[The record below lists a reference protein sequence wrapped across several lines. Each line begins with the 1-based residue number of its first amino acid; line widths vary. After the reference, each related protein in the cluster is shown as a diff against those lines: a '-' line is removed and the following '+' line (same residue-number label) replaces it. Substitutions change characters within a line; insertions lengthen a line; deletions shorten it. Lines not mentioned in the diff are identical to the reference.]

1 MEVRKVFAATLE
13 KMMRENENIVM
24 LDADLAKAGGTFGL
38 REVFPDRAFDVGI
51 AEANMA
57 SVAAGLAAYGF
68 IPFIHS
74 FAPFATRRI
83 FDQIA
88 VSIAY
93 GGCNV
98 KIIGSDPGIAAE
110 LNGGTH
116 MSFEDVAAM
125 CAIPDML
132 IFEPVDA
139 RQMELALPAIVS
151 YDGPVYVR
159 MFRKETPDVFTD
171 PDYRFDMFKA
181 DMLKEG
187 SDLSI
192 FVTGLLT
199 ADALR
204 AADMLE
210 KDGISAEVI
219 NIHTL
224 KPIDKQAVLNS
235 VKKTGRALTVENHS
249 VFGGLHSAVCEIL
262 CESLP
267 AKCAAI
273 AVNDKFGEVGRLAE
287 LKEFYGLTDRHI
299 ANKAKTL
306 L

>member
-38 REVFPDRAFDVGI
+38 REIFPDRAFDVGI

-57 SVAAGLAAYGF
+57 CVAAGLAAYGF
-68 IPFIHS
+68 VPFIHS
-74 FAPFATRRI
+74 FAPFASRRI

-93 GGCNV
+93 GGNNV
-98 KIIGSDPGIAAE
+98 KIIGSDPGIAA
-110 LNGGTH
+110 
-116 MSFEDVAAM
+116 
-125 CAIPDML
+125 IPGML

-139 RQMELALPAIVS
+139 RQMEEAMPAIVE

-159 MFRKETPDVFTD
+159 MFRKETPDVFTE
-171 PDYRFDMFKA
+171 PDYKFNLFKA
-181 DMLKEG
+181 DVLREG
-187 SDLSI
+187 TDVSI

-199 ADALR
+199 SDALR
-204 AADMLE
+204 AADMLRE
-210 KDGISAEVI
+210 EGVSAEVI

-224 KPIDKQAVLNS
+224 KPVDRQAILKS

-262 CESLP
+262 CEEFP
-267 AKCAAI
+267 VRCAAV
-273 AVNDKFGEVGRLAE
+273 AVNDRFGEVGRLNE
-287 LKEFYGLTDRHI
+287 LKRFYGLTDRDI
-299 ANKAKTL
+299 ADKAKTL

>member
-38 REVFPDRAFDVGI
+38 REIFPDRAFDVGI

-57 SVAAGLAAYGF
+57 CVAAGLAAYGF
-68 IPFIHS
+68 VPFIHS
-74 FAPFATRRI
+74 FAPFASRRI

-93 GGCNV
+93 GGNNV

-125 CAIPDML
+125 RAIPGML

-139 RQMELALPAIVS
+139 RQMEEAMPAIVE

-159 MFRKETPDVFTD
+159 MFRKETPDVFTE
-171 PDYRFDMFKA
+171 PDYKFQSVQSGRI
-181 DMLKEG
+181 ERG
-187 SDLSI
+187 
-192 FVTGLLT
+192 
-199 ADALR
+199 
-204 AADMLE
+204 
-210 KDGISAEVI
+210 DG
-219 NIHTL
+219 
-224 KPIDKQAVLNS
+224 
-235 VKKTGRALTVENHS
+235 R
-249 VFGGLHSAVCEIL
+249 
-262 CESLP
+262 
-267 AKCAAI
+267 
-273 AVNDKFGEVGRLAE
+273 
-287 LKEFYGLTDRHI
+287 
-299 ANKAKTL
+299 
-306 L
+306 

>member
-38 REVFPDRAFDVGI
+38 RKIFPDRAFDVGI

-57 SVAAGLAAYGF
+57 CVAAGLAAYGF
-68 IPFIHS
+68 VPFIHS
-74 FAPFATRRI
+74 FAPFASRRI

-93 GGCNV
+93 GGNNV

-125 CAIPDML
+125 RAIPGML

-139 RQMELALPAIVS
+139 RQMEEAMPAIVE

-159 MFRKETPDVFTD
+159 MFRKETPDVFTE
-171 PDYRFDMFKA
+171 PDYKFNLFKA
-181 DMLKEG
+181 DVLREG
-187 SDLSI
+187 TDVSI

-199 ADALR
+199 SDALR
-204 AADMLE
+204 AADMLRE
-210 KDGISAEVI
+210 EGVSAEVI

-224 KPIDKQAVLNS
+224 KPVDRQAVLKS

-262 CESLP
+262 CEEFP
-267 AKCAAI
+267 VRCAAV
-273 AVNDKFGEVGRLAE
+273 AVNDRFGEVGRLNE
-287 LKEFYGLTDRHI
+287 LKRFYGLTDRDI
-299 ANKAKTL
+299 ADKAKTL

>member
-38 REVFPDRAFDVGI
+38 REIFPDRAFDVGI

-57 SVAAGLAAYGF
+57 CVAAGLAAYGF
-68 IPFIHS
+68 VPFIHS
-74 FAPFATRRI
+74 FAPFASRRI

-93 GGCNV
+93 GGNNV

-125 CAIPDML
+125 RAIPGML

-139 RQMELALPAIVS
+139 RQMEEAMPAIVE

-159 MFRKETPDVFTD
+159 VQKGNSRRVHRAGLQIQSVQSGRVEGGDGRKHFRDGTFDV
-171 PDYRFDMFKA
+171 
-181 DMLKEG
+181 G
-187 SDLSI
+187 
-192 FVTGLLT
+192 
-199 ADALR
+199 R
-204 AADMLE
+204 AARRGYAARRGRVRGGNQYPHLE
-210 KDGISAEVI
+210 ARGQAGGFEIGKKDGQGV
-219 NIHTL
+219 
-224 KPIDKQAVLNS
+224 D
-235 VKKTGRALTVENHS
+235 G
-249 VFGGLHSAVCEIL
+249 
-262 CESLP
+262 
-267 AKCAAI
+267 
-273 AVNDKFGEVGRLAE
+273 
-287 LKEFYGLTDRHI
+287 
-299 ANKAKTL
+299 
-306 L
+306 

>member
-38 REVFPDRAFDVGI
+38 REIFPDRAFDVGI

-57 SVAAGLAAYGF
+57 CVAAGLAAYGF
-68 IPFIHS
+68 VPFIHS
-74 FAPFATRRI
+74 FAPFASRRI

-93 GGCNV
+93 GGNNV

-125 CAIPDML
+125 RAIPGML

-139 RQMELALPAIVS
+139 RQMEEAMPAIVE

-159 MFRKETPDVFTD
+159 MFRKETPDVFTE
-171 PDYRFDMFKA
+171 PDYKFNLFKA
-181 DMLKEG
+181 DVLREG
-187 SDLSI
+187 TDVSI

-199 ADALR
+199 SDALR
-204 AADMLE
+204 AADMLRE
-210 KDGISAEVI
+210 EGVSAEVI

-224 KPIDKQAVLNS
+224 KPVDRQAVLKS
-235 VKKTGRALTVENHS
+235 VKRRAGR
-249 VFGGLHSAVCEIL
+249 
-262 CESLP
+262 
-267 AKCAAI
+267 
-273 AVNDKFGEVGRLAE
+273 
-287 LKEFYGLTDRHI
+287 
-299 ANKAKTL
+299 
-306 L
+306 

>member
-38 REVFPDRAFDVGI
+38 REIFPDRAFDVGI

-57 SVAAGLAAYGF
+57 CVAAGLAAYGF
-68 IPFIHS
+68 VPFIHS
-74 FAPFATRRI
+74 FAPFASRRI
-83 FDQIA
+83 FDQ
-88 VSIAY
+88 
-93 GGCNV
+93 
-98 KIIGSDPGIAAE
+98 
-110 LNGGTH
+110 
-116 MSFEDVAAM
+116 SFEDVAAM
-125 CAIPDML
+125 RAIPGML

-139 RQMELALPAIVS
+139 RQMEEAMPAIVE

-159 MFRKETPDVFTD
+159 MFRKETPDVFTE
-171 PDYRFDMFKA
+171 PDYKFNLFKA
-181 DMLKEG
+181 DVLREG
-187 SDLSI
+187 TDVSI

-199 ADALR
+199 SDALR
-204 AADMLE
+204 AADMLRE
-210 KDGISAEVI
+210 EGVSAEVI

-224 KPIDKQAVLNS
+224 KPVDRQAVLKS

-262 CESLP
+262 CEEFP
-267 AKCAAI
+267 VRCAAV
-273 AVNDKFGEVGRLAE
+273 AVNDRFGEVGRLNE
-287 LKEFYGLTDRHI
+287 LKRFYGLTDRDI
-299 ANKAKTL
+299 ADKAKTL

>member
-1 MEVRKVFAATLE
+1 MEVRKVFEATLE

-38 REVFPDRAFDVGI
+38 REIFPDRAFDVGI

-57 SVAAGLAAYGF
+57 CVAAGLAAYGF
-68 IPFIHS
+68 VPFIHS
-74 FAPFATRRI
+74 FAPFASRRI

-93 GGCNV
+93 GGNNV

-125 CAIPDML
+125 RAIPGML

-139 RQMELALPAIVS
+139 RQMEEAMPAIVE

-159 MFRKETPDVFTD
+159 MFRKETPDVFTE
-171 PDYRFDMFKA
+171 PDYKFNLFKA
-181 DMLKEG
+181 DVLREG
-187 SDLSI
+187 TDVSI

-199 ADALR
+199 SDALR
-204 AADMLE
+204 AADMLRE
-210 KDGISAEVI
+210 EGVSAEVI

-224 KPIDKQAVLNS
+224 KPVDRQAVLKS

-249 VFGGLHSAVCEIL
+249 IFGGLHSAVCEIL
-262 CESLP
+262 CEEFP
-267 AKCAAI
+267 VRCAAV
-273 AVNDKFGEVGRLAE
+273 AVNDRFGEVGRLNE
-287 LKEFYGLTDRHI
+287 LKRFYGLTDRDI
-299 ANKAKTL
+299 ADKAKTL